1 MKTWVGII
9 AFAFSFWLISCNTED
24 ELLEDVSIPEK
35 KTISGPTHAMIK
47 LNGQLRYGEDEI
59 LKALQEDRIT
69 RIGAYVSTLEGYQE
83 YPPRDEEIGMVLP
96 GYGNVC
102 PFCLTLD
109 GSGNDDMYL
118 VVKTGESVMLRYNF
132 GSDSWCEVNFSENG
146 PYFRYVPYNSVN
158 YLFLRFGVNDLDLW
172 TGSYSKIYDSY
183 AIDINNLEIRYISDS
198 DYRSRKKVPI
208 LQGF

>member
-1 MKTWVGII
+1 M
-9 AFAFSFWLISCNTED
+9 
-24 ELLEDVSIPEK
+24 
-35 KTISGPTHAMIK
+35 
-47 LNGQLRYGEDEI
+47 
-59 LKALQEDRIT
+59 
-69 RIGAYVSTLEGYQE
+69 
-83 YPPRDEEIGMVLP
+83 
-96 GYGNVC
+96 
-102 PFCLTLD
+102 
-109 GSGNDDMYL
+109 
-118 VVKTGESVMLRYNF
+118 
-132 GSDSWCEVNFSENG
+132 